1 MTVPAP
7 VVVYIAGY
15 GRSGSTL
22 LDVLLGA
29 HSDLAGLGEA
39 GLLGTQFADE
49 TAECGGGESLR
60 RCPQWGPVLE
70 NLIADFDLEV
80 VERESR
86 RHERWLYGGPRATAV
101 GQDDY
106 GRAMARFFELHAR
119 QKGARMVVDSSKT
132 SYRFFW
138 RPLALQR
145 LAGLDVRVLHLV
157 RDPQAVLAS
166 CLKGQNSRLAV
177 GDSRVRP
184 FATPIAIV
192 GWIVANLGA
201 RLNAQ
206 RLGPGKYLLV
216 EYEHLAAHPQDAL
229 ARIGAF
235 LGVDMS
241 DLGRR
246 VQAGEAFAT
255 GHLMAGNRMARSG
268 TVVAHTGTPPST
280 HVGFWR
286 RLACTCATSWLY
298 ASIRRRGNAPATAL

>member
-1 MTVPAP
+1 MSGPAP

-29 HSDLAGLGEA
+29 HSELAGLGEA
-39 GLLGTQFADE
+39 GLLGTQYADE

-60 RCPQWGPVLE
+60 HCPQWGPVLE
-70 NLIADFDLEV
+70 NLTADFDLQA
-80 VERESR
+80 VEHASR
-86 RHERWLYGGPRATAV
+86 RHERWLYGAPRATTTAH
-101 GQDDY
+101 DEY

-132 SYRFFW
+132 CYRFFW

-145 LAGLDVRVLHLV
+145 LAGLDVRLVHLV

-184 FATPIAIV
+184 FATPIAII

-201 RLNAQ
+201 RLNAR
-206 RLGPGKYLLV
+206 RLGPDKYLLV
-216 EYEHLAAHPQDAL
+216 EYEQLAAHPQDTL

-235 LGVDMS
+235 LGVDMTE
-241 DLGRR
+241 LGRR

-255 GHLMAGNRMARSG
+255 GHLMAGNRMARAGS
-268 TVVAHTGTPPST
+268 VVAHTAKST
-280 HVGFWR
+280 STQVGFWR

-298 ASIRRRGNAPATAL
+298 ASLRRRGSARE